1 LTIDCEIRR
10 ERDAFSHNA
19 LVVRTSIMDSHTLC
33 ITYCRTH
40 IMPFFKPYSPHPFF
54 SLRYAFQRGYPSPPH
69 PPPLFISVNY
79 TGFSFAMQVKS
90 DCDGIFLRVFLNVI
104 CNGATLI
111 AHIPNSQHI
120 ICPFS
125 DDNVSILFS
134 APFSAKNTSLKE
146 IQFSPT
152 RSIFLLYGLFY

>member
-1 LTIDCEIRR
+1 VYHILQDT
-10 ERDAFSHNA
+10 HNA
-19 LVVRTSIMDSHTLC
+19 LFQTILAASVLFIEICLSEGI
-33 ITYCRTH
+33 
-40 IMPFFKPYSPHPFF
+40 PFTTT
-54 SLRYAFQRGYPSPPH
+54 